1 METDKYI
8 LLIKYLSDNS
18 HKLIP
23 LVLAVSVLVA
33 FLSILFIAIRM
44 G

>member
-1 METDKYI
+1 METEKHI
-8 LLIKYLSDNS
+8 LLIKHLSDSS

>member
-1 METDKYI
+1 METEKYT
-8 LLIKYLSDNS
+8 LLIKQLSDNS

-33 FLSILFIAIRM
+33 FLSILFIAMRM

>member
-8 LLIKYLSDNS
+8 LLIKHLSDNS
-18 HKLIP
+18 HKLTP
-23 LVLAVSVLVA
+23 LVLAVSVLIA
-33 FLSILFIAIRM
+33 FLSILFIAMRM

>member
-23 LVLAVSVLVA
+23 LVLAVSVLIA
-33 FLSILFIAIRM
+33 FVSILLIALHLE
-44 G
+44 

>member
-8 LLIKYLSDNS
+8 QLIKYLSDNS

-23 LVLAVSVLVA
+23 LVQAVSVLIA
-33 FLSILFIAIRM
+33 FASILLIVIRLE
-44 G
+44 